1 MRHALTIILA
11 AALAVAR
18 PAQAQNHELEI
29 QPLRPGPFAVA
40 CSNVAQDEAAI
51 AASGAAPA
59 DFWEGREAGGR
70 VRYVSEV
77 LAHPASVVRYAAA
90 VPDLREIY
98 PRFAGESVEHVAIV
112 CHPTPQANTDPDYA
126 LPGSGDRVPH
136 MQPPGA
142 APKVID
148 YGEYHALLG
157 MPVGL
162 PPALPVARLPLVVFS
177 HGLGGSPISEGYI
190 DALVGLASHGFMV
203 AAVFHGDPRFSR
215 IRIEDLSDF
224 VYVLR
229 DFDKFVEME
238 LMRPVSLKALVDT
251 LLAHPQFGAA
261 IDADRIGGFGASMG
275 GQAMANLLGA
285 RLTTSLGLA
294 CRQTVRDPRIKA
306 AVGLVPYAGQTFL
319 PAFCDDQN
327 GADDVSRPYLAI
339 SGTADTTAPIKM
351 VEQAIH
357 RFGSSRYL
365 VELEGV
371 GHEFTPEMA
380 GDVFTWTVTFL
391 RAYLGDGGDPPSGAM
406 ARLIRMA
413 GVAGGPADAL
423 RVDAHVPA
431 AAGPDGTTV
440 VEFHNEILD
449 HYFIAASGFEVD
461 RILSGAA
468 GPGWRLTGQSF
479 NAFSRIPVVPVTR
492 VAPVC
497 RFYGAAAGGPNS
509 HFFTASPDECEAVKR
524 AGGWYYEGI
533 GFFAEPQG
541 PDGRCPAGYLQVRR
555 AYNQGWPRNDSNH
568 RFTTSDSTWREMA
581 RHGWAL
587 EGVAWCARP

>member
-1 MRHALTIILA
+1 MRRALTIIMT
-11 AALAVAR
+11 AALAIAR
-18 PAQAQNHELEI
+18 PAQAQNHEVVAL
-29 QPLRPGPFAVA
+29 PLAAGPFAVA
-40 CSNVAQDEAAI
+40 CTNIAQDEAAI

-59 DFWEGREAGGR
+59 DFWEGREVGGR
-70 VRYVSEV
+70 VRYITEV
-77 LAHPASVVRYAAA
+77 LAHPSSVVRYAAA

-98 PRFAGESVEHVAIV
+98 PRFAGETVEHVAIV
-112 CHPTPQANTDPDYA
+112 CHPTPRDNPDADYVLPGAGGRVPRMQQAGAALRLISVSEYLEAFGVFLSPPVWSPAA
-126 LPGSGDRVPH
+126 LPS
-136 MQPPGA
+136 
-142 APKVID
+142 
-148 YGEYHALLG
+148 
-157 MPVGL
+157 
-162 PPALPVARLPLVVFS
+162 VVFS
-177 HGLGGSPISEGYI
+177 HGLGGSPLGEGYI
-190 DALVGLASHGFMV
+190 NAMVGLASHGFIV
-203 AAVFHGDPRFSR
+203 GAVFHGDPRFSR

-251 LLAHPQFGAA
+251 LLAHPQLGPA
-261 IDADRIGGFGASMG
+261 IDPERIGGFGASMG

-365 VELEGV
+365 VELQGV
-371 GHEFTPEMA
+371 KHEFLPEHA

-406 ARLIRMA
+406 SRLIRMA
-413 GVAGGPADAL
+413 SVAGGPADGL
-423 RVDAHVPA
+423 RVDVHVPIS
-431 AAGPDGTTV
+431 AGPNGTTV

-449 HYFIAASGFEVD
+449 HYFIAASGFEVEQ
-461 RILSGAA
+461 ILSGAA
-468 GPGWRLTGQSF
+468 GPGWRRTGQSF
-479 NAFSRIPVVPVTR
+479 NAFSRIPFDSVTR

-497 RFYGAAAGGPNS
+497 RFYGVPAGGPNS